1 MLLNLLTAKIKGLA
15 AESQK
20 INETFQ
26 KIKQSDI
33 ELDKRIRQLYWISQD
48 KLYTKNYI
56 RSHYL
61 AYAFIKNT
69 PYSKLERK
77 CNAKPSI
84 EKIIDIVLEMG
95 FIFREDPK
103 TGKIRKFGFYSDQRV
118 KIKSKITS
126 WMKGEPHVLD

>member
-20 INETFQ
+20 INKTFQ
-26 KIKQSDI
+26 KIKQSNI
-33 ELDKRIRQLYWISQD
+33 ELEKRIRELYWISQK
-48 KLYTKNYI
+48 KLYTKDYI

-77 CNAKPSI
+77 CNAKPNI
-84 EKIIDIVLEMG
+84 DKILEIVLEMG
-95 FIFREDPK
+95 YILREDIK
-103 TGKIRKFGFYSDQRV
+103 TGKLRKYHYYKDQGPKV
-118 KIKSKITS
+118 KSKITS